1 MTCPLAHHN
10 PKKFRC
16 ARKRARYARR
26 ATRGALRA
34 RAPLRGNSAACASR
48 AARQMHMPTHIMKA
62 GSNMAARERHVAI
75 IDFFPTPRE
84 NAPIFA
90 CRVENQSS
98 RRGARCA
105 SSTHSPCPRRTPAR
119 AAPHWSL
126 PATSTRGGSATSGS
140 TPMRPPGVHLAH
152 SGRWLLPAARMLRI
166 QPFFRDSSTPSTHRT
181 VHVS

>member
-1 MTCPLAHHN
+1 MIETLAW
-10 PKKFRC
+10 
-16 ARKRARYARR
+16 
-26 ATRGALRA
+26 RG
-34 RAPLRGNSAACASR
+34 PHLRGVF
-48 AARQMHMPTHIMKA
+48 
-62 GSNMAARERHVAI
+62 HVARI
-75 IDFFPTPRE
+75 EFYPTSRE

-90 CRVENQSS
+90 CRAENQSS

-181 VHVS
+181 THLIQLSTQKLLRRESKSGTWQVNADPARDDSADPIFRPQVKAAG